1 MTKDEK
7 LVLLTLQGR
16 GDPVKKGLAFLP
28 AKEQELFILPGSQL
42 VQLGK
47 EGYCGLIHPAFK
59 TIGKTFPVP

>member
-16 GDPVKKGLAFLP
+16 GDLVKKGLAFLP
-28 AKEQELFILPGSQL
+28 AKEQELFILLGSQL

-47 EGYCGLIHPAFK
+47 EGYSGLNVVIEADK
-59 TIGKTFPVP
+59 